1 MNESLK
7 SVTDW
12 LNAHKQQTVM
22 IRKQEL
28 EDTDQT
34 RITLEDVEYKP
45 STPMIDEYTE
55 GDSLILHGSGA
66 VVNEQGD
73 IPLPQSTYQIYV
85 DGLKHA
91 DVQDQQLSM
100 ETERAKYEIFI
111 QS

>member
-28 EDTDQT
+28 EDIDQT

-45 STPMIDEYTE
+45 STQTIDEYTE

-91 DVQDQQLSM
+91 NVQDQQLSM